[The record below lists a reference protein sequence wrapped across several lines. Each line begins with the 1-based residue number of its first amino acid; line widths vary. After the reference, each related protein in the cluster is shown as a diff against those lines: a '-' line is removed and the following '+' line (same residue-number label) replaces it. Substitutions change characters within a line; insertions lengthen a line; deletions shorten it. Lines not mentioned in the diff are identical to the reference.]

1 MRLKRLVFLCIVI
14 GTFFTLAFTSVQAQS
29 AVNDALLTE
38 FEQLIK
44 DEMAYY
50 KIPGVAVAVI
60 VGDEVVYAQG
70 FGSRDLENDLPFTT
84 QTQFRIGSTTKS
96 MTSLFIAQLVDE
108 GILSWDTPV
117 TDLFPEFQT
126 VNPDLTA
133 QITVRDLMGMNT
145 GLVSTVTHGLDW
157 GNWDVNDLMGAI
169 AQMEIGGDFREFYS
183 YNNEVYALGGYAGV
197 VATGVEAT
205 LEQYKALIQERIFDP
220 IGMDSAIITDDIT
233 LLSVDYA
240 ESYEL
245 SLLDGE
251 PARMDNPPIHVVAPA
266 GAVWTTIEDMALYV
280 ITQMNGGVT
289 SDGVRIV
296 SEENLSETWKS
307 SVSIEY
313 NENGIENTAYGMGW
327 VTETYQSI
335 PIQYHDGGWAGY
347 STQMVIFSE
356 DDIALIIFTN
366 GSQGGIFGGMLNYAF
381 TELVHNLE
389 PTAVTRAHEMWD
401 DTLAQYAQA
410 EQLLSTDVGDVSA
423 FVGNYADNWVVEQRE
438 DDSLWV
444 SRGEWHFRLAYIA
457 MFSQYIVINN
467 GGAGVMVA
475 FETEGDSVTMT
486 LELGPGNLLEF
497 AKID

>member
-1 MRLKRLVFLCIVI
+1 MHLKRLLFLGVVI
-14 GTFFTLAFTSVQAQS
+14 GTFFTLAFASVQAQS
-29 AVNDALLTE
+29 PITDTLLTE
-38 FEQLIK
+38 FEQLIQ

-60 VGDEVVYAQG
+60 SGDEVVYAQG

-117 TDLFPEFQT
+117 TDIFPEFQT
-126 VNPDLTA
+126 ANPDLTA
-133 QITVRDLMGMNT
+133 QITVRDLLGMNT
-145 GLVSTVTHGLDW
+145 GLVTSPINAFDW
-157 GNWDVNDLMGAI
+157 ATWDVNDMLGVI

-197 VATGVEAT
+197 VATGVEPT
-205 LEQYKALIQERIFDP
+205 LEHYKALIQERIFDP
-220 IGMDSAIITDDIT
+220 IGMDSAIITDDVS
-233 LLSVDYA
+233 LLGADYA

-251 PARMDNPPIHVVAPA
+251 LARMDNPPIHVVAPA
-266 GAVWTTIEDMALYV
+266 GAVWTTIEDMASYV

-296 SEENLSETWKS
+296 SEENLAETWKP
-307 SVSIEY
+307 SVSIGGD
-313 NENGIENTAYGMGW
+313 ENGIENTAYGMGW
-327 VTETYQSI
+327 VTQTYQGI
-335 PIQYHDGGWAGY
+335 PIRYHDGGWAGY
-347 STQMVIFSE
+347 STQMVILPE

-366 GSQGGIFGGMLNYAF
+366 GSHGALFGGMLNYAF

-410 EQLLSTDVGDVSA
+410 EGLLSTDVGDVSA
-423 FVGNYADNWVVEQRE
+423 FVGNYEDNWVVEQRE
-438 DDSLWV
+438 DDSFWV

-457 MFSQYIVINN
+457 MLSQYIVINN
-467 GGAGVMVA
+467 SGAGTIVE
-475 FETEGDSVTMT
+475 FETEGDVVKMT
-486 LELGPGNLLEF
+486 LQLGEGNSLGF
-497 AKID
+497 AKIN